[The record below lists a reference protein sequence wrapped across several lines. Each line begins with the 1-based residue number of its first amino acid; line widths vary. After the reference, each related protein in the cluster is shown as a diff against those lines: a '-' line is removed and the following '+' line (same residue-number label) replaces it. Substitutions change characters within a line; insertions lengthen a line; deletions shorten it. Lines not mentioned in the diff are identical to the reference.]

1 MLFFKLVSGWFND
14 TPNLPIV
21 GTECWKL
28 FVSFE
33 KIFVSEVFAH
43 YFLIYYIYNIY
54 IVNILLG
61 YIYIIY
67 IVRIAYLSYCTKNNV
82 IIATIIK
89 TIDNNNHNNNS
100 FFLAFYI

>member
-54 IVNILLG
+54 I
-61 YIYIIY
+61 YSKY
-67 IVRIAYLSYCTKNNV
+67 IVRIYIYNIYSEDSISVILHQKQCNNSNDNKNN
-82 IIATIIK
+82 
-89 TIDNNNHNNNS
+89 
-100 FFLAFYI
+100 

>member
-61 YIYIIY
+61 YIYIYNSEDSISV
-67 IVRIAYLSYCTKNNV
+67 ILHQKQCNNSNDNKNN
-82 IIATIIK
+82 
-89 TIDNNNHNNNS
+89 
-100 FFLAFYI
+100 

>member
-33 KIFVSEVFAH
+33 KIFVPEVFAH

-61 YIYIIY
+61 YIYIYNSEDSISV
-67 IVRIAYLSYCTKNNV
+67 ILHQKQCNNSNDNKNN
-82 IIATIIK
+82 
-89 TIDNNNHNNNS
+89 
-100 FFLAFYI
+100 